1 MSEQTCDHHI
11 DALIFPRSFAFLRYL
26 FTHSRASITLIVSC
40 KSKRSC
46 SVNVAKLVCFFMLVK
61 ELVSL
66 ITVIHLRFSML
77 LLHIKGLVHFQW
89 L

>member
-1 MSEQTCDHHI
+1 
-11 DALIFPRSFAFLRYL
+11 
-26 FTHSRASITLIVSC
+26 
-40 KSKRSC
+40 
-46 SVNVAKLVCFFMLVK
+46 LVK

-66 ITVIHLRFSML
+66 VTVIHLGFSML